1 MKQSHLLVDFSW
13 KHAVGEFVLIVAG
26 VLVAM
31 AANSWW
37 ESRRDHTREETY
49 VIQLLADTRANQVRV
64 DSALAA
70 DSVAQRSTGRLLG
83 TLSGTVASPPRDST
97 ARGIQGADA
106 FSSPDFRPLL
116 GTYTALLETGD
127 LQLLDSP
134 DLRFRL
140 VAYQS
145 SLESVRET
153 MRHTAE
159 TLERYEDGYYR
170 AVLPLLAGGRPGSG
184 FRRISEVA
192 QGRQEVLIP
201 LGAANA
207 TRGRRM
213 RVLRSLRKE
222 TALLVDEL
230 EAERRRMA
238 E

>member
-13 KHAVGEFVLIVAG
+13 KHAVGEFVLIVTG

-37 ESRRDHTREETY
+37 ESRRDRTREETY

-64 DSALAA
+64 DSAIAA

-83 TLSGTVASPPRDST
+83 TLSGNVPPATRDST
-97 ARGIQGADA
+97 PRGIQGADA

-153 MRHTAE
+153 VRHTAE
-159 TLERYEDGYYR
+159 TLERYEDGYFR
-170 AVLPLLAGGRPGSG
+170 AVLPLLVGGGSGRG
-184 FRRISEVA
+184 FRRLSDVA

-222 TALLVDEL
+222 TALLVEEL